1 MVKLVIPT
9 TKPSIMPK
17 KTLFKWLI
25 RAALKICLFS
35 CCLLASLQSFPQKTK
50 FGVKAG
56 VVFSNCNI
64 EYTDTFYTSAT
75 KTKTS
80 FVAGVFVYIHA
91 GKNVSFRPGIELVRK
106 GTNEKNKNSIY
117 SSALQL
123 NYLDFP
129 LNALYEIKCKNENK
143 ILVGGG
149 PVISY
154 FLTND
159 QYYSLANIDI
169 GANVM
174 LGYEWPIGASINLNY
189 TGGLKNASTAK
200 TYISKLKNYYFGLS
214 VGYWF

>member
-1 MVKLVIPT
+1 MVKLVILT

-25 RAALKICLFS
+25 PAALKICLFS
-35 CCLLASLQSFPQKTK
+35 CPLLASLQSFPQKPT
-50 FGVKAG
+50 FGIKAG
-56 VVFSNCNI
+56 AVFSNCNI
-64 EYTDTFYTSAT
+64 EYSDTFYTSTT

-80 FVAGVFVYIHA
+80 FMAGIFVYIHA
-91 GKNVSFRPGIELVRK
+91 GKNFSFRPGIELVRK

-117 SSALQL
+117 SSDRQFT
-123 NYLDFP
+123 YLDFP
-129 LNALYEIKCKNENK
+129 LNALYEIKCKNEKK

-154 FLTND
+154 FLRND
-159 QYYSLANIDI
+159 EDYSLANIDI

-174 LGYEWPIGASINLNY
+174 LGYEWPIGASVNLNY
-189 TGGLKNASTAK
+189 TGGLKNVSTAK
-200 TYISKLKNYYFGLS
+200 NYMSKLKNYYFGLS